1 MHRSLH
7 ISTFIL
13 ILINVCFALILITH
27 NFSSFY
33 IWLWGGSG
41 NTHLAIQSLSEFPP
55 FCLHPIASGPLTI
68 ALSGTTLLIVRAVY
82 ASFLHF
88 SLFHLA
94 SNAFALYELGYAFE
108 SLNYPGLLIP
118 TYLISGCFSMIEAGK
133 YNPNTLTAGA
143 SGAIFGIMGA
153 MVILALKAMIL
164 AHYDKLDDYTAQT
177 YSDVGANVWI
187 AILQNLVVTFTTPG
201 ISIPGHVF
209 GLLAGCVCGL
219 LIPIRKAS

>member
-1 MHRSLH
+1 M
-7 ISTFIL
+7 I
-13 ILINVCFALILITH
+13 FALILIT
-27 NFSSFY
+27 NDFDSFY
-33 IWLWGGSG
+33 IWLWGGS
-41 NTHLAIQSLSEFPP
+41 NSTHPAIQSLSEFPP
-55 FCLHPIASGPLTI
+55 FFLRPIASGPLTM
-68 ALSGTTLLIVRAVY
+68 ALSGTTLLIVRAIY

-88 SLFHLA
+88 SLIHLA
-94 SNAFALYELGYAFE
+94 SNMFALYELGYAFE
-108 SLNYPGLLIP
+108 DFNYPGLLIP

-133 YNPNTLTAGA
+133 YNPSTLTAGA

-164 AHYDKLDDYTAQT
+164 AHYDKLDNYTAQA
-177 YSDVGANVWI
+177 YSNVGASVWI